1 MPLRYEA
8 DSVWLWALRRVHC
21 DAHDFLQRHR
31 CAIAIGV
38 CASLW
43 WTLVAKAFFAKAH
56 LGPSPGKGKGPFG
69 RAGLRENLR
78 PGGEPGLTQ
87 GGGVRCLIL
96 GGAPVRT
103 ALGWQANWEGDP
115 AFARQKYRYGFSR
128 SCETVLNDLCTQGTC
143 ARQDVKGLMGAIK
156 QHLT

>member
-1 MPLRYEA
+1 MAICGRVFALQSRFGVAACTATRAIFCIGVVARLRLAFARHYGER
-8 DSVWLWALRRVHC
+8 SLRRIV
-21 DAHDFLQRHR
+21 F
-31 CAIAIGV
+31 V
-38 CASLW
+38 S
-43 WTLVAKAFFAKAH
+43 
-56 LGPSPGKGKGPFG
+56 SPGKGKGPFG

-115 AFARQKYRYGFSR
+115 AFARQKYKYGFSR